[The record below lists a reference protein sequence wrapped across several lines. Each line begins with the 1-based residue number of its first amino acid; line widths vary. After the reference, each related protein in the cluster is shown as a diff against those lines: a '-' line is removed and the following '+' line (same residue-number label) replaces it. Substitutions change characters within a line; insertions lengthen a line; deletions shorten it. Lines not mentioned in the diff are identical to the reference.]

1 MKYDEA
7 RALVGVC
14 MGQGGR
20 EGGRCRIQ
28 DINERSVHGG
38 RIEVSGRAREL
49 YVCMYVCVQSGVGSN
64 KETAINTKT
73 KTEQVKD
80 GGGDDGGTVH

>member
-1 MKYDEA
+1 M
-7 RALVGVC
+7 LVGVC

-20 EGGRCRIQ
+20 EGGVEYRISTSECPQ
-28 DINERSVHGG
+28 QSWA
-38 RIEVSGRAREL
+38 SGIWNGM
-49 YVCMYVCVQSGVGSN
+49 YVCMYVCVQSGVGGN

-80 GGGDDGGTVH
+80 GGGDGGGGTVH